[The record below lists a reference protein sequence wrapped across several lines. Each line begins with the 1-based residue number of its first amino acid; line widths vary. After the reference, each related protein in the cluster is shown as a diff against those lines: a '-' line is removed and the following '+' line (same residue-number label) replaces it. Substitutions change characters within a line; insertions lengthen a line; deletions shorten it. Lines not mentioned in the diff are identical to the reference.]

1 MTYPVHFTRESPE
14 VAGVVLPEGEL
25 FDALAA
31 ALRFPDYFGKN
42 WDAVADCLT
51 EIEEPV
57 TLVVRDAGARWKNAP
72 EQMRMLVD
80 VWLDAAEQHDDWQ
93 LVFVW

>member
-1 MTYPVHFTRESPE
+1 MTYPVHFTRGE
-14 VAGVVLPEGEL
+14 VEGTALPEGEL

-42 WDAVADCLT
+42 WDAVADCMT
-51 EIEEPV
+51 ELEEPV
-57 TLVVRDAGARWKNAP
+57 TLVVRDAAARWKNAP
-72 EQMRMLVD
+72 DEMRMLVD
-80 VWLDAAEQHDDWQ
+80 IWLDAAEENEGLQ